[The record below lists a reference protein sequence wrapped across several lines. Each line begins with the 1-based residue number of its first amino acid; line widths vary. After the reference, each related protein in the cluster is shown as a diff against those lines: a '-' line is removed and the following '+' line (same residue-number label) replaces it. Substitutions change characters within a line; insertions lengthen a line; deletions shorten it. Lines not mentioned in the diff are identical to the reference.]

1 MAKQQSKPKTPA
13 PPTPY
18 EIMGSRIQKAI
29 NSPAAQKARS
39 AVIAKE
45 DHEAAHDWERFLDEV
60 IENDNVALEHRDDG
74 SVLLTWTVPAED

>member
-1 MAKQQSKPKTPA
+1 MAKQQSKPKTPT

-18 EIMGSRIQKAI
+18 EMMGVRIQKTI

-45 DHEAAHDWERFLDEV
+45 EHEATDDWERFLGEV
-60 IENDNVALEHRDDG
+60 AENDNVALNHRDDG
-74 SVLLTWTVPAED
+74 SVLLTWTVSAED